1 VRHSEW
7 DIDRRGALRSP
18 RAELRPQPTE
28 RPPRALKCLTID
40 ELNPELLAEKNEITP
55 GARVAFDELTNELPD
70 SSCRLPNGGA
80 PLALPDFDLFV
91 QLTLQGELHVPRN

>member
-1 VRHSEW
+1 LTAVAPYEVREQSFVLS
-7 DIDRRGALRSP
+7 RQNVL
-18 RAELRPQPTE
+18 Q
-28 RPPRALKCLTID
+28 RALKCLTID
-40 ELNPELLAEKNEITP
+40 ELNPELLAEQNEITP

-80 PLALPDFDLFV
+80 PFALPDFDLFV

>member
-1 VRHSEW
+1 LTAVAPYEVREQSFVLS
-7 DIDRRGALRSP
+7 RQNVL
-18 RAELRPQPTE
+18 Q
-28 RPPRALKCLTID
+28 RALKCITID
-40 ELNPELLAEKNEITP
+40 ELNPELLAEQNEITP
-55 GARVAFDELTNELPD
+55 SARVAFDELTNELPD